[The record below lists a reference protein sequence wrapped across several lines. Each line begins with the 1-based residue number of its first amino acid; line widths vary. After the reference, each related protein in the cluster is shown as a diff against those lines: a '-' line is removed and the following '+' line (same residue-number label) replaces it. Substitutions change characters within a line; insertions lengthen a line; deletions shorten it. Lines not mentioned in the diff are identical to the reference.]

1 MIDKALQ
8 SRAIEI
14 IRPLVPP
21 DAEDRVRR
29 SQKQWNQIVRDHIRT
44 ETGLKLADGDSRHA
58 IPVRVLPGFPKPLAD
73 LIGQQHSD
81 PVMWR
86 LVIGQPKLGGLVQG
100 LQFLLKDWAQVE
112 TWRSLP
118 ETAKNGQATLE
129 QTLAIATS
137 LQQAAL
143 GAQVLKQITEIQEDI
158 LGVYRL
164 TPDQGAAVEL
174 YWLPIAMLAA
184 MADVP
189 IEDLTVVV
197 LIHELAHGYTHLGR
211 DIDGQHWTDQS
222 FAESDLRVVE
232 GLAQFYTEIISQKL
246 SARTPGIY
254 TAFQALLKFQSG
266 AYLVHQ
272 NWLTDHRRQIGETV
286 RFALIAARSSNR
298 VSYDAWQ
305 RLMVRTDENLKRP
318 PASS

>member
-1 MIDKALQ
+1 
-8 SRAIEI
+8 
-14 IRPLVPP
+14 
-21 DAEDRVRR
+21 
-29 SQKQWNQIVRDHIRT
+29 
-44 ETGLKLADGDSRHA
+44 
-58 IPVRVLPGFPKPLAD
+58 
-73 LIGQQHSD
+73 
-81 PVMWR
+81 
-86 LVIGQPKLGGLVQG
+86 
-100 LQFLLKDWAQVE
+100 
-112 TWRSLP
+112 
-118 ETAKNGQATLE
+118 
-129 QTLAIATS
+129 LAIATS

-232 GLAQFYTEIISQKL
+232 GLAQFYTEIISQKM